1 MSWVSEYNGQPTL
14 TTLQWRVSQ
23 LDNFRSDDRGQHPAA
38 VRRRLHL
45 QAARGGRQQ
54 LAVPPAGE
62 LAGGV
67 STGAGESAR
76 GREVSM
82 PVCGTRAPD
91 TDTAGDRGQLC
102 LHW

>member
-1 MSWVSEYNGQPTL
+1 MPQHGQPER
-14 TTLQWRVSQ
+14 LQTGREG
-23 LDNFRSDDRGQHPAA
+23 DDRGQHPAA

-76 GREVSM
+76 GQH
-82 PVCGTRAPD
+82 
-91 TDTAGDRGQLC
+91 AGVRHPGPGHGHGWGPWPAVPPLVTGPS
-102 LHW
+102 WPPGYKG